1 MKLRFGTLSLV
12 AITLLSTGCATM
24 SKDEC
29 QVADWQALG
38 YEDGAEGRG
47 LSYMGKRRES
57 CAKYGVQLNTSSYRI
72 GRDEGLEL
80 FCTELRGFS
89 EGRSGENYAGVCPA
103 GLEGLFLKGYETGR
117 NLFIAKTAVEEI
129 EAAIHDRELEREHLL
144 DDMTEIGAQL
154 VEDEATREE
163 RVTLLADIARL
174 KVRHTELGL
183 EIDDLLFELT
193 QRQLEY
199 QDLLAISPYPQ

>member
-1 MKLRFGTLSLV
+1 MKLRFGTLSL
-12 AITLLSTGCATM
+12 ITFILLSAGCATM
-24 SKDEC
+24 SEDEC
-29 QVADWQALG
+29 HVADWQALG
-38 YEDGAEGRG
+38 YEDGAEGRA
-47 LSYMGKRRES
+47 LSHMGKRRES
-57 CAKYGVQLNTSSYRI
+57 CAKYGVQLNTSTYRI

-117 NLFIAKTAVEEI
+117 DLFVAKSAVEEI

-144 DDMTEIGAQL
+144 DDLTELGTLL
-154 VEDEATREE
+154 VGDEATRDE
-163 RVTLLADIARL
+163 RVSMLADIARF

-183 EIDDLLFELT
+183 EIDDLRFELA
-193 QRQLEY
+193 QRRMEY
-199 QDLLAISPYPQ
+199 QNLLARSPYPQ